1 MILAES
7 ARTESGELRFQA
19 ALFQPILDIY
29 IGTGLNYGKYMWFG
43 YLHRNADRK
52 GVIG

>member
-7 ARTESGELRFQA
+7 ARTESGELRFRA

-29 IGTGLNYGKYMWFG
+29 IGTGLNQLRFKNWRKYVVW
-43 YLHRNADRK
+43 
-52 GVIG
+52 VSPP